1 MTLQELLNQI
11 RDTQTSLSDAQR
23 LVAAYIL
30 ENYNQIPFLSI
41 SSLAKK
47 IGVSDNTIVK
57 FCNRVGFSKF
67 KEFKNVF
74 ADYAHSELVMFN
86 KISEDTSDT
95 DNKDFFAC
103 EMEDDVS
110 AIQAALLSP
119 VNQENLPKLLSQMD
133 QAKHIYITGG
143 RASGIVASPVS
154 YTHLPSA

>member
-57 FCNRVGFSKF
+57 FCNRVGFSCDRERRHGGF
-67 KEFKNVF
+67 E
-74 ADYAHSELVMFN
+74 
-86 KISEDTSDT
+86 
-95 DNKDFFAC
+95 
-103 EMEDDVS
+103 
-110 AIQAALLSP
+110 AL
-119 VNQENLPKLLSQMD
+119 
-133 QAKHIYITGG
+133 
-143 RASGIVASPVS
+143 
-154 YTHLPSA
+154 